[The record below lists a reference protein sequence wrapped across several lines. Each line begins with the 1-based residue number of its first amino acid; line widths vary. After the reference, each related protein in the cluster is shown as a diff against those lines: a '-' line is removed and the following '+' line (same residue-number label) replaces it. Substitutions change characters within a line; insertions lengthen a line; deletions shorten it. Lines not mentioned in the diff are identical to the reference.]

1 MARGSA
7 RESDPAGRQESL
19 SGALGRVSGALPGLH
34 EAIPAHGSFP
44 RTWGGAWGR
53 MVAVSGT
60 CRGHI
65 RVHGTRT
72 AVRHGSGLSARP
84 ASASGGG
91 ARRSKDGLSTG
102 YQAFPTLPRTHRCPP
117 GRLND
122 EPMPHTDAV
131 TALPRGT
138 VSRQRGRPRP
148 PKHKKR
154 PRIRRN
160 AVVWRR

>member
-19 SGALGRVSGALPGLH
+19 SGALGRVSRALPGLH

-44 RTWGGAWGR
+44 RTWGGEWGR

-72 AVRHGSGLSARP
+72 AVFRTP
-84 ASASGGG
+84 ASG
-91 ARRSKDGLSTG
+91 
-102 YQAFPTLPRTHRCPP
+102 
-117 GRLND
+117 
-122 EPMPHTDAV
+122 AV
-131 TALPRGT
+131 TRADVECVRSIG
-138 VSRQRGRPRP
+138 P
-148 PKHKKR
+148 PQ
-154 PRIRRN
+154 PTFLTIDN
-160 AVVWRR
+160 LLSNN